1 MLKVGPIWCNGTT
14 WDHRGKTDI
23 AQIFISRC
31 EKRIN
36 FIQFVYCEDG
46 GNKLVLSEKIGG
58 DGDSGSLWL
67 DSVTFDYPSE
77 YITRVSGK
85 YENIYSTKY
94 LRSITFDTNRGRY
107 GPFEAAP
114 AKDSLEDTEFRYEVG
129 RSKFGGFFG
138 AFTSTGINSI
148 GIYVKPLE
156 KLVITPVKEE

>member
-1 MLKVGPIWCNGTT
+1 MSDQSLNLSQITMELVFNFRRK
-14 WDHRGKTDI
+14 KTG
-23 AQIFISRC
+23 
-31 EKRIN
+31 
-36 FIQFVYCEDG
+36 FVVVFSFLMY
-46 GNKLVLSEKIGG
+46 LLTMQ
-58 DGDSGSLWL
+58 
-67 DSVTFDYPSE
+67 VTFDYPSE

>member
-67 DSVTFDYPSE
+67 DSVSKE
-77 YITRVSGK
+77 
-85 YENIYSTKY
+85 
-94 LRSITFDTNRGRY
+94 
-107 GPFEAAP
+107 
-114 AKDSLEDTEFRYEVG
+114 SL
-129 RSKFGGFFG
+129 
-138 AFTSTGINSI
+138 I
-148 GIYVKPLE
+148 
-156 KLVITPVKEE
+156 